1 MPAADGGWQAALRRG
16 ASMIGTGTAGV
27 IGASILV
34 TSFISGVF
42 GMAGGLILLGILL
55 VFLDVAPAMVL
66 FGIIQLGAN
75 GWRATLW
82 WRLVEWHIVRRYL
95 VGAGAAFL
103 IMRMISFVPDKAF
116 VYLMLGSIV
125 FIADLLPKNLTPDIT
140 RRWAPP
146 IAGLIV
152 MTLQL
157 LAGAAGHILDLFFQK
172 SFLDRRAVV
181 ATKAVCQTF
190 GHVARIAYFG
200 TFAAAW
206 DTPLPMWQYVIAV
219 TLALIGTSIAAK
231 VLLGMTNEGFR
242 RWSRWIVVG
251 ISGIYL
257 VRGAW
262 LLISG

>member
-1 MPAADGGWQAALRRG
+1 
-16 ASMIGTGTAGV
+16 MIGTAAAGIV
-27 IGASILV
+27 GVSILV

-82 WRLVEWHIVRRYL
+82 WRLVDWNIVARYL

-103 IMRMISFVPDKAF
+103 IMRFVVAFVPDKAV

-125 FIADLLPKNLTPDIT
+125 FVADLLPKSLAPDIT

-172 SFLDRRAVV
+172 SLLDRRVIV
-181 ATKAVCQTF
+181 ATKAVCQVF

-206 DTPLPMWQYVIAV
+206 DDTIPLWQYASAIV
-219 TLALIGTSIAAK
+219 LALIGTSIAAK
-231 VLLGMTNEGFR
+231 VLLSMTNEGFR

-251 ISGIYL
+251 ISIVYL
-257 VRGAW
+257 IRGVW
-262 LLISG
+262 LLATGT

>member
-1 MPAADGGWQAALRRG
+1 
-16 ASMIGTGTAGV
+16 MIGAATAGL
-27 IGASILV
+27 IGVSVLV

-75 GWRATLW
+75 GWRAALW
-82 WRLVEWHIVRRYL
+82 WRLVEWHIVGRYI
-95 VGAGAAFL
+95 VGAGVAFL
-103 IMRMISFVPDKAF
+103 LMRLIAFVPDKAL

-125 FIADLLPKNLTPDIT
+125 FVADCLPKSLTPDIT
-140 RRWAPP
+140 RPGAPFV
-146 IAGLIV
+146 AGLFV

-157 LAGAAGHILDLFFQK
+157 IAGAAGHILDLFFQL
-172 SFLDRRAVV
+172 SMLDRRAIV

-206 DTPLPMWQYVIAV
+206 DTTLPMWQYVSAV
-219 TLALIGTSIAAK
+219 GLALIGTSIAAK

-251 ISGIYL
+251 ISIVYL
-257 VRGAW
+257 VRGVS
-262 LLISG
+262 LLVTG

>member
-1 MPAADGGWQAALRRG
+1 MPAADGGWHVAPCRG
-16 ASMIGTGTAGV
+16 AGMIGVATAGV

-75 GWRATLW
+75 GWRSVLW
-82 WRLVEWHIVRRYL
+82 WRLVDWNIVARYL
-95 VGAGAAFL
+95 VGAVAAFL
-103 IMRMISFVPDKAF
+103 IMRAVSFVPDKAF

-125 FIADLLPKNLTPDIT
+125 FISDLLPKSFTPDIT
-140 RRWAPP
+140 RRGAPP

-172 SFLDRRAVV
+172 SMLDRRAVV
-181 ATKAVCQTF
+181 ATKAVCQVF

-206 DTPLPMWQYVIAV
+206 DMTLPMWQYAIAV
-219 TLALIGTSIAAK
+219 GLAITGTSIAAK

-251 ISGIYL
+251 ISLVYL
-257 VRGAW
+257 ARGMW
-262 LLISG
+262 LLVSG

>member
-1 MPAADGGWQAALRRG
+1 
-16 ASMIGTGTAGV
+16 
-27 IGASILV
+27 
-34 TSFISGVF
+34 
-42 GMAGGLILLGILL
+42 
-55 VFLDVAPAMVL
+55 MVL
-66 FGIIQLGAN
+66 FAIIQLGAN
-75 GWRATLW
+75 GWRSALW
-82 WRLVEWHIVRRYL
+82 WRLVDWNIVSRYL

-103 IMRMISFVPDKAF
+103 IMRLIAFLPDKAL

-125 FIADLLPKNLTPDIT
+125 FIVDLLPKSFTPDIT

-146 IAGLIV
+146 IAGLMV

-172 SFLDRRAVV
+172 SMLDRRAVV
-181 ATKAVCQTF
+181 ATKAVCQVF

-206 DTPLPMWQYVIAV
+206 DTTVPMWQYVGAIA
-219 TLALIGTSIAAK
+219 LAITGTSIAAK

-251 ISGIYL
+251 ISVVYL

-262 LLISG
+262 LLTVGS

>member
-1 MPAADGGWQAALRRG
+1 MISATAAGI
-16 ASMIGTGTAGV
+16 IGV
-27 IGASILV
+27 SILV

-55 VFLDVAPAMVL
+55 IFLDVAPAMVL

-75 GWRATLW
+75 GWRAVLW
-82 WRLVEWHIVRRYL
+82 WRLVEWSIVVRYIA
-95 VGAGAAFL
+95 GAGVAFL
-103 IMRMISFVPDKAF
+103 LMRLVAFIPDKAL

-125 FIADLLPKNLTPDIT
+125 FIVDLLPKGFTPDIT
-140 RRWAPP
+140 RKWAPP

-157 LAGAAGHILDLFFQK
+157 IAGAAGHILDLFFQK
-172 SFLDRRAVV
+172 SMLDRRAVV

-190 GHVARIAYFG
+190 GHVGRIAYFG
-200 TFAAAW
+200 TIAAAW
-206 DTPLPMWQYVIAV
+206 DETLPMWQYVGAIA
-219 TLALIGTSIAAK
+219 LALIGTSLAAK

-251 ISGIYL
+251 ISIVYL
-257 VRGAW
+257 IRGAW
-262 LLISG
+262 LLATGN

>member
-1 MPAADGGWQAALRRG
+1 
-16 ASMIGTGTAGV
+16 MIGTAAAGF
-27 IGASILV
+27 IGGSILV

-75 GWRATLW
+75 GWRAILW
-82 WRLVEWHIVRRYL
+82 RRLVEWSIVGRYL
-95 VGAGAAFL
+95 IGAAVAFV
-103 IMRMISFVPDKAF
+103 IMRLISFVPEKAL
-116 VYLMLGSIV
+116 VYLVLGVIV
-125 FIADLLPKNLTPDIT
+125 FVADLLPKSLTPDIT

-146 IAGLIV
+146 IAGLII

-157 LAGAAGHILDLFFQK
+157 IAGAAGHILDLFFQK
-172 SFLDRRAVV
+172 SLLDRRAVV

-190 GHVARIAYFG
+190 GHLARVAYFG

-206 DTPLPMWQYVIAV
+206 DVPLPAWQYVIAV
-219 TLALIGTSIAAK
+219 ALAIVGTSIAAK
-231 VLLGMTNEGFR
+231 VLLMMTNEGFR

-251 ISGIYL
+251 ISVVYL
-257 VRGAW
+257 IRGVW

>member
-1 MPAADGGWQAALRRG
+1 
-16 ASMIGTGTAGV
+16 MIGTAAAGV
-27 IGASILV
+27 IGLSILV

-75 GWRATLW
+75 GWRAVLW
-82 WRLVEWHIVRRYL
+82 RRLVDWPIVARYL
-95 VGAGAAFL
+95 IGACAAFMM
-103 IMRMISFVPDKAF
+103 MRLISFVPDKAV
-116 VYLMLGSIV
+116 VYLLLGVIV
-125 FIADLLPKNLTPDIT
+125 FAADLLPKSLTPDIT
-140 RRWAPP
+140 RPGAPP

-157 LAGAAGHILDLFFQK
+157 VAGAAGHILDLFFQK
-172 SFLDRRAVV
+172 SLLDRRAVV

-206 DTPLPMWQYVIAV
+206 GTPLPMWQYVIAV
-219 TLALIGTSIAAK
+219 AIALIGTSVAAK

-251 ISGIYL
+251 ISIVYL
-257 VRGAW
+257 IRGAW
-262 LLISG
+262 LLLRG

>member
-1 MPAADGGWQAALRRG
+1 
-16 ASMIGTGTAGV
+16 MIGTTAAGIIGV
-27 IGASILV
+27 SILA

-75 GWRATLW
+75 GWRAVLW
-82 WRLVEWHIVRRYL
+82 WRLVEWHIVGRYI
-95 VGAGAAFL
+95 VGAAVAFL
-103 IMRMISFVPDKAF
+103 LMRLVAFVPDKAT
-116 VYLMLGSIV
+116 VYLMLGTIV
-125 FIADLLPKNLTPDIT
+125 FAADLLPKSLTPDIT

-146 IAGLIV
+146 IAGLII

-172 SFLDRRAVV
+172 SQLDRRAVV

-190 GHVARIAYFG
+190 GHVGRIAYFG

-206 DTPLPMWQYVIAV
+206 ATPLPTWQYAAAV
-219 TLALIGTSIAAK
+219 ALALIGTSIAAK
-231 VLLGMTNEGFR
+231 VLLAMTNEGFR

-251 ISGIYL
+251 ISVVYL
-257 VRGAW
+257 IHGAW
-262 LLISG
+262 LLITGN

>member
-1 MPAADGGWQAALRRG
+1 
-16 ASMIGTGTAGV
+16 MIGTAAAGF

-75 GWRATLW
+75 GWRAILW
-82 WRLVEWHIVRRYL
+82 RRLVEWQIVARYL
-95 VGAGAAFL
+95 VGAAVAFV
-103 IMRMISFVPDKAF
+103 IMRIISFVPEKAL
-116 VYLMLGSIV
+116 VYLVLGVIV
-125 FIADLLPKNLTPDIT
+125 FVADLLPKSLTPDIT

-146 IAGLIV
+146 IAGLII

-157 LAGAAGHILDLFFQK
+157 IAGAAGHILDLFFQK
-172 SFLDRRAVV
+172 SQLDRRAVV

-190 GHVARIAYFG
+190 GHLARVAYFG

-206 DTPLPMWQYVIAV
+206 DVTLPAWQYVSAV
-219 TLALIGTSIAAK
+219 VLAIVGTSIAAK
-231 VLLGMTNEGFR
+231 VLLMMTNEGFR

-251 ISGIYL
+251 ISVVYL
-257 VRGAW
+257 IRGVW

>member
-1 MPAADGGWQAALRRG
+1 
-16 ASMIGTGTAGV
+16 MIGAATAGI
-27 IGASILV
+27 IGVSILV
-34 TSFISGVF
+34 TSFISGIF

-55 VFLDVAPAMVL
+55 IFLDVAPAMVL

-82 WRLVEWHIVRRYL
+82 WRLVEWHIVRRYI
-95 VGAGAAFL
+95 VGAGVAFVLMRL
-103 IMRMISFVPDKAF
+103 IAFVPDKAV

-125 FIADLLPKNLTPDIT
+125 FIADRLPKNLTPDIT
-140 RRWAPP
+140 RPGAPL
-146 IAGLIV
+146 IAGLFV

-157 LAGAAGHILDLFFQK
+157 IAGAAGHILDLFFQK
-172 SFLDRRAVV
+172 SLLDRRAVV

-190 GHVARIAYFG
+190 GHVGRIAYFG

-206 DTPLPMWQYVIAV
+206 DTSVPMWQYVGAIA
-219 TLALIGTSIAAK
+219 LALIGTSVAAK

-251 ISGIYL
+251 ISVVYL
-257 VRGAW
+257 IRGVS
-262 LLISG
+262 LLITG